1 MSPPSAGGGNGA
13 SGKPGEPDGRPRR
26 GHRPAAVL
34 GGAVLLLSIAPLYP
48 YFAGIR
54 PFVLGMPFSMFWLC
68 LMIAVVFLSF
78 SALFLADREQDE
90 ALDREYRAEGEGG
103 PPA

>member
-1 MSPPSAGGGNGA
+1 MTPSSRPPG
-13 SGKPGEPDGRPRR
+13 R
-26 GHRPAAVL
+26 GHRPAAIL

-68 LMIAVVFLSF
+68 LMIGIVFLSF
-78 SALFLADREQDE
+78 SALFLADRKADE
-90 ALDREYRAEGEGG
+90 ALDREYRAEGEDR